1 MSTCVYNTSIQY
13 ILKPTIMSYNSD
25 PSNNNG
31 GKSSPLSLQSSKS
44 DNNGNDEN
52 DANNTYNNWKITR
65 LTADRVIPDF
75 DPRYNFDDLQG
86 DDVQSIN
93 NPYDSETWY
102 ECKCK
107 CGVCYECI
115 NNYDEVERDDDGE
128 EEYYGDEEEQG
139 YGEYDGEQEYDGEG
153 EDEDEAKDR
162 NALASLNLLWREQKE
177 CAIAEATIPSEE
189 EEYLQQL
196 GEGEDVCSC
205 GNICLFEDA
214 LCVDCIEQNKYYTLV
229 PRSGWTDVEYT
240 DEGKDLIR
248 NFPRYKERSSADIL
262 YYLSQEF
269 CEFYYLY
276 KNKSQAAA
284 LQIQVILGRA
294 FTGN

>member
-1 MSTCVYNTSIQY
+1 
-13 ILKPTIMSYNSD
+13 MSYNSD
-25 PSNNNG
+25 TSNND
-31 GKSSPLSLQSSKS
+31 S
-44 DNNGNDEN
+44 DNESSAKND
-52 DANNTYNNWKITR
+52 NWKITR
-65 LTADRVIPDF
+65 LTADQDNYEPDRLPSGIREAYP

-102 ECKCK
+102 ECKC
-107 CGVCYECI
+107 GMCYECV
-115 NNYDEVERDDDGE
+115 NNYDEVERDDDE
-128 EEYYGDEEEQG
+128 REDDEYYGEEEEQG
-139 YGEYDGEQEYDGEG
+139 YGEYDGEDEQGYGEYDE
-153 EDEDEAKDR
+153 EDEAKDR
-162 NALASLNLLWREQKE
+162 NALASLNILWRKQKE

-214 LCVDCIEQNKYYTLV
+214 LCVDCIEQNKYYTLI

-240 DEGKDLIR
+240 DEGKDIIR
-248 NFPRYKERSSADIL
+248 KFPRYKDRLPSGKRDACPDRSSADIL

-284 LQIQVILGRA
+284 HQIQVVLGRA